1 MHKKQVQ
8 AIIGTLPVAEATLV
22 SMIDETTN
30 NIPIISLTSPGI
42 LPPQQMLQQLPSIL
56 QMSNNIILHTQCIA
70 AIVGIFKW
78 RKVTAIYENNN
89 DFSADSGL
97 VTLSDSLRVVNSEV
111 KHHLALPPLTS
122 LSKPE
127 AAIQEELEKLMSKSN
142 RVLVL
147 LQCSLELAILIFDKA
162 KQIGMMEK
170 GYVWIVSEEIASL
183 LHSLDSSVFD
193 NMQGVLGFRTNFIQ
207 SSKSFRQFKTKFR
220 KMYQLKYP
228 EEEEYSNPSIFALRA
243 YDAVW
248 TIAQAIEKKS
258 PQEKIPSAKLLE
270 NMLSSNFEGLSGKIE
285 FKNGKLAENSTFQ
298 IINVVGTSYKEM
310 AYWSSLFGFCET
322 IICNKSVTELSPVY
336 WPGGLRKVPKGW
348 SSINEEQPLKIGVP
362 ANGAFNQFV
371 RVSYDLRRNETY
383 VSGFSVK
390 VFEAVVN
397 RLPYHLPYVLVPFN
411 GSYDEMVE
419 QIFYK
424 SLDAAVGDT
433 EIMADRYQYAEF
445 SQPYVESG
453 LVMIVPV
460 KPDKSKETWLF
471 MKTFTTKMWLLM
483 VGMHLFIGFVIW
495 LIERE
500 DNPDLKGFG
509 SMLWFSITVIFFAQS
524 VPKGVSI
531 VIRHFGGNSK
541 GIIDSPSLGP
551 RPFSGMLFV
560 SGGISGFAFFVA
572 IVRLA
577 ERELQI
583 VNWLLNILINRIV

>member
-1 MHKKQVQ
+1 MCGDLCLLLLLLLMVVGSKGKAKDNEWHIGGVIDYSSRVGKEQMIAMQMAVQDFHRSACCKLQLVLHFKDSRRNLARAASVALELMHKKQVQ

-162 KQIGMMEK
+162 KQMGMMEK

-207 SSKSFRQFKTKFR
+207 SSKSFRHFKTKFR

-228 EEEEYSNPSIFALRA
+228 EEEEY
-243 YDAVW
+243 
-248 TIAQAIEKKS
+248 
-258 PQEKIPSAKLLE
+258 
-270 NMLSSNFEGLSGKIE
+270 
-285 FKNGKLAENSTFQ
+285 
-298 IINVVGTSYKEM
+298 
-310 AYWSSLFGFCET
+310 
-322 IICNKSVTELSPVY
+322 
-336 WPGGLRKVPKGW
+336 
-348 SSINEEQPLKIGVP
+348 
-362 ANGAFNQFV
+362 
-371 RVSYDLRRNETY
+371 
-383 VSGFSVK
+383 
-390 VFEAVVN
+390 
-397 RLPYHLPYVLVPFN
+397 
-411 GSYDEMVE
+411 
-419 QIFYK
+419 
-424 SLDAAVGDT
+424 
-433 EIMADRYQYAEF
+433 
-445 SQPYVESG
+445 
-453 LVMIVPV
+453 
-460 KPDKSKETWLF
+460 
-471 MKTFTTKMWLLM
+471 
-483 VGMHLFIGFVIW
+483 
-495 LIERE
+495 
-500 DNPDLKGFG
+500 
-509 SMLWFSITVIFFAQS
+509 
-524 VPKGVSI
+524 
-531 VIRHFGGNSK
+531 
-541 GIIDSPSLGP
+541 
-551 RPFSGMLFV
+551 
-560 SGGISGFAFFVA
+560 
-572 IVRLA
+572 
-577 ERELQI
+577 
-583 VNWLLNILINRIV
+583 